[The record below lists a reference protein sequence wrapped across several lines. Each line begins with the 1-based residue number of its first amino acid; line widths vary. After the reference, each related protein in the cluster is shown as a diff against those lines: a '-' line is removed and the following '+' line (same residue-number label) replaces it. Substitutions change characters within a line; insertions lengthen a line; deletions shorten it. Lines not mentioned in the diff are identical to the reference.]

1 MKNKELIVKFAP
13 VARKNLNKTF
23 FTLFIIVIL
32 ESLCSALFVGTS
44 LLLNSMQDSF
54 AVTFFSYALMFCEVF
69 FWFLILSG
77 FATML
82 LRMARDEFVTIGFLF
97 YGFRRFKQFAPA
109 AFLYT
114 LLTGISA
121 AVVAGTMYFITK
133 SNPDFIVN
141 LQSKFGENYFL
152 YLLFGENAF
161 LYLLIVFSFIL
172 VFLLIFPQV
181 FLFFLKYDNPSR
193 SVFSLAFLSSKLLFK
208 NIFKFIGFVFMAGG
222 RNLILAAFYFSAAQ
236 KGGAVQFFSLI
247 FDFLYF
253 INFYKALSLMSL
265 AVPFFYENLRQPAV
279 EIVVSLKKNDD
290 EILPEN
296 KNPDKNNLDGQ

>member
-133 SNPDFIVN
+133 SNLDFIVN
-141 LQSKFGENYFL
+141 LESKFGENT
-152 YLLFGENAF
+152 F
-161 LYLLIVFSFIL
+161 LYLLIIFSFIL

-181 FLFFLKYDNPSR
+181 FLFFLKYDNPNR
-193 SVFSLAFLSSKLLFK
+193 SVFSLAFLSSRLLFK

-222 RNLILAAFYFSAAQ
+222 RNLILAAFYFAAAQ

-247 FDFLYF
+247 FVFLYF

-290 EILPEN
+290 EILLEN
-296 KNPDKNNLDGQ
+296 KNPDKNNPDGQ

>member
-54 AVTFFSYALMFCEVF
+54 AVTFFSYALMFCGIF

-141 LQSKFGENYFL
+141 LQSKFGEN
-152 YLLFGENAF
+152 AF
-161 LYLLIVFSFIL
+161 LYLLIIFSFIL

-181 FLFFLKYDNPSR
+181 FLFFLKYDNPNR
-193 SVFSLAFLSSKLLFK
+193 SVFSLAFLSSKLL
-208 NIFKFIGFVFMAGG
+208 IFKFIGFVFMAGG
-222 RNLILAAFYFSAAQ
+222 RNLILAAFYFAAAH
-236 KGGAVQFFSLI
+236 KSGAVQFFSLI

-290 EILPEN
+290 EILLEN
-296 KNPDKNNLDGQ
+296 KNPDKNNPDGQ

>member
-32 ESLCSALFVGTS
+32 ESLCSALFVGTP

-54 AVTFFSYALMFCEVF
+54 AVTFFSYALMFCGVF

-97 YGFRRFKQFAPA
+97 YGFRRFKKFAPA

-141 LQSKFGENYFL
+141 LQSKFGEN
-152 YLLFGENAF
+152 AF
-161 LYLLIVFSFIL
+161 LYLPIIFSFIL
-172 VFLLIFPQV
+172 FFLLIFPQV
-181 FLFFLKYDNPSR
+181 FLFFLKYDNPNR
-193 SVFSLAFLSSKLLFK
+193 SVFSLAFLSLRLLFK

-236 KGGAVQFFSLI
+236 KGVAVQFFSLI

-296 KNPDKNNLDGQ
+296 KNPDKNNPDGQ

>member
-32 ESLCSALFVGTS
+32 ESLCSALFAGTS

-97 YGFRRFKQFAPA
+97 YGFRRFKKFAPA

-121 AVVAGTMYFITK
+121 AVVAGTMYFIPK

-141 LQSKFGENYFL
+141 LESKFGENV
-152 YLLFGENAF
+152 F
-161 LYLLIVFSFIL
+161 LYLLIIFSFIL

-193 SVFSLAFLSSKLLFK
+193 SVFSLAFLSSRLLFK

-222 RNLILAAFYFSAAQ
+222 RNLILAAFYFAAAQ

-247 FDFLYF
+247 FVFLCF

-290 EILPEN
+290 EILLEN
-296 KNPDKNNLDGQ
+296 KNPDKNNPDGQ

>member
-54 AVTFFSYALMFCEVF
+54 AVTFFSYSLMFCGVF

-141 LQSKFGENYFL
+141 LQSKFGEN
-152 YLLFGENAF
+152 AF

-181 FLFFLKYDNPSR
+181 FLFFLKYDNPNR

-222 RNLILAAFYFSAAQ
+222 RNLILAAFYFGITLSFSAAQ
-236 KGGAVQFFSLI
+236 KGGVIQFFSLI

-279 EIVVSLKKNDD
+279 EILVSLKKNDD
-290 EILPEN
+290 EILLEN
-296 KNPDKNNLDGQ
+296 KNPDKNNPDGQ

>member
-32 ESLCSALFVGTS
+32 ESLCSALFAGTS
-44 LLLNSMQDSF
+44 FLLNSMQDSF

-97 YGFRRFKQFAPA
+97 YGFRRFKKFAPA

-121 AVVAGTMYFITK
+121 AVVAGTMYFIPK

-141 LQSKFGENYFL
+141 LESK
-152 YLLFGENAF
+152 FGENAF
-161 LYLLIVFSFIL
+161 LYLLIIFSFIL

-193 SVFSLAFLSSKLLFK
+193 SVFSLAFLSSRLLFK

-222 RNLILAAFYFSAAQ
+222 RNLILAAFYFAAAQ

-247 FDFLYF
+247 FVFLCF

-290 EILPEN
+290 EILLEN

>member
-13 VARKNLNKTF
+13 VARKNLNKAF

-32 ESLCSALFVGTS
+32 ESLCSALFAGTS

-97 YGFRRFKQFAPA
+97 YGFRRFKKFAPA

-121 AVVAGTMYFITK
+121 AVVAGTMYFIPK

-141 LQSKFGENYFL
+141 LESK
-152 YLLFGENAF
+152 FGENAF
-161 LYLLIVFSFIL
+161 LYLLIIFSFIL

-193 SVFSLAFLSSKLLFK
+193 SVFSLAFLSSRLLFK

-222 RNLILAAFYFSAAQ
+222 RNLILAAFYFAAAQ

-247 FDFLYF
+247 FVFLCF

-296 KNPDKNNLDGQ
+296 KNPDKNNQDGQ

>member
-32 ESLCSALFVGTS
+32 ESLCSALFVETS
-44 LLLNSMQDSF
+44 FLLNSMQDSF
-54 AVTFFSYALMFCEVF
+54 AVTFFSYALMFCGVF

-121 AVVAGTMYFITK
+121 AVVAGTMYFIPK

-141 LQSKFGENYFL
+141 LESK
-152 YLLFGENAF
+152 FGENAF
-161 LYLLIVFSFIL
+161 LYLLIIFSFIL

-181 FLFFLKYDNPSR
+181 FLFFLKYDNPNR

-222 RNLILAAFYFSAAQ
+222 RNLILAAFYFAAAH
-236 KGGAVQFFSLI
+236 KSGAVQFFSLI

-296 KNPDKNNLDGQ
+296 KNPDKNNPDGQ

>member
-44 LLLNSMQDSF
+44 FLLNSMQDSF
-54 AVTFFSYALMFCEVF
+54 AVTFFSYALMFCGVF

-97 YGFRRFKQFAPA
+97 YGFRRFKQFALA

-121 AVVAGTMYFITK
+121 AVVAGTMYFIPK

-141 LQSKFGENYFL
+141 LESK
-152 YLLFGENAF
+152 FGENAF
-161 LYLLIVFSFIL
+161 LYLLIIFSFIL

-181 FLFFLKYDNPSR
+181 FLFFLKYDNPNR

-222 RNLILAAFYFSAAQ
+222 RNLILAAFYFAAAH
-236 KGGAVQFFSLI
+236 KSGAVQFFSLI

-296 KNPDKNNLDGQ
+296 KNPDKNNPDGQ

>member
-32 ESLCSALFVGTS
+32 ESLCSALFVGTP

-54 AVTFFSYALMFCEVF
+54 AVTFFSYSLMFCGVF

-114 LLTGISA
+114 LLTGIFA

-141 LQSKFGENYFL
+141 LQSKFGEN
-152 YLLFGENAF
+152 AF
-161 LYLLIVFSFIL
+161 LYLLIIFSFIL

-181 FLFFLKYDNPSR
+181 FLFFLKYDNPNR

-222 RNLILAAFYFSAAQ
+222 RNLILAAFYFAAAQ
-236 KGGAVQFFSLI
+236 KGVAVQFFSLI

-290 EILPEN
+290 EILLEN
-296 KNPDKNNLDGQ
+296 KNPDKNNPDGQ

>member
-32 ESLCSALFVGTS
+32 ESLCSALFVGTP

-54 AVTFFSYALMFCEVF
+54 AVTFFSYALMFCGVF

-97 YGFRRFKQFAPA
+97 YGFRRFKKFAPA

-141 LQSKFGENYFL
+141 LQSKFGEN
-152 YLLFGENAF
+152 AF
-161 LYLLIVFSFIL
+161 LYLLIIFSFIL
-172 VFLLIFPQV
+172 FFLLIFPQV
-181 FLFFLKYDNPSR
+181 FLFFLKYDNPNR
-193 SVFSLAFLSSKLLFK
+193 SVFSLAFLSLRLLFK

-236 KGGAVQFFSLI
+236 KGVAVQFFSLI

-296 KNPDKNNLDGQ
+296 KNPDKNNPDGQ

>member
-54 AVTFFSYALMFCEVF
+54 AVTFFSYSLMFCGVF

-141 LQSKFGENYFL
+141 LQSKFGEN
-152 YLLFGENAF
+152 AF

-172 VFLLIFPQV
+172 VFLLIFPV
-181 FLFFLKYDNPSR
+181 LI
-193 SVFSLAFLSSKLLFK
+193 K
-208 NIFKFIGFVFMAGG
+208 NILSFVSFN
-222 RNLILAAFYFSAAQ
+222 RIS
-236 KGGAVQFFSLI
+236 SST
-247 FDFLYF
+247 
-253 INFYKALSLMSL
+253 LSLSKR
-265 AVPFFYENLRQPAV
+265 P
-279 EIVVSLKKNDD
+279 
-290 EILPEN
+290 
-296 KNPDKNNLDGQ
+296 

>member
-32 ESLCSALFVGTS
+32 ESLCSALFAGTS

-97 YGFRRFKQFAPA
+97 YGFRRFKKFAPA

-121 AVVAGTMYFITK
+121 AVVAGTMYFIPK

-141 LQSKFGENYFL
+141 LESK
-152 YLLFGENAF
+152 FGENAF
-161 LYLLIVFSFIL
+161 LYLLIIFSFIL

-193 SVFSLAFLSSKLLFK
+193 SVFSLAFLSSRLLFK

-222 RNLILAAFYFSAAQ
+222 RNLILAAFYFAAAQ
-236 KGGAVQFFSLI
+236 KGEAVQFFSLI
-247 FDFLYF
+247 FVFLCF

-290 EILPEN
+290 EILLEN

>member
-32 ESLCSALFVGTS
+32 ESLCSALFAGTS

-97 YGFRRFKQFAPA
+97 YGFRRFKKFAPA

-121 AVVAGTMYFITK
+121 AVVAGTMYFIPK

-141 LQSKFGENYFL
+141 LESK
-152 YLLFGENAF
+152 FGENAF
-161 LYLLIVFSFIL
+161 LYLLIIFSFIL

-193 SVFSLAFLSSKLLFK
+193 SVFSLAFLSSRLLFK

-222 RNLILAAFYFSAAQ
+222 RNLILAAFYFAAAQ

-247 FDFLYF
+247 FVFLCF

-296 KNPDKNNLDGQ
+296 KNPDKNNPDGQ

>member
-54 AVTFFSYALMFCEVF
+54 AVTFFSYSLMFCGVF

-121 AVVAGTMYFITK
+121 AVVAGTTRDAIDTKFENEHGKYVFIDTAGIRRK
-133 SNPDFIVN
+133 SKVTENLEKYSVMRSLLAVERADVCILMIDANEGVTDQDAKIAGEAHEAGKGVIIAVNKWDEYEKDTNTTEKYKKEIYNKLSYLSYAPIIFISAKTGQRVN
-141 LQSKFGENYFL
+141 KLYELINEVANQNAADVNKDGKISAGDYVLIKNYIMK
-152 YLLFGENAF
+152 GTE
-161 LYLLIVFSFIL
+161 
-172 VFLLIFPQV
+172 
-181 FLFFLKYDNPSR
+181 
-193 SVFSLAFLSSKLLFK
+193 FSL
-208 NIFKFIGFVFMAGG
+208 
-222 RNLILAAFYFSAAQ
+222 
-236 KGGAVQFFSLI
+236 
-247 FDFLYF
+247 
-253 INFYKALSLMSL
+253 
-265 AVPFFYENLRQPAV
+265 
-279 EIVVSLKKNDD
+279 
-290 EILPEN
+290 
-296 KNPDKNNLDGQ
+296 

>member
-32 ESLCSALFVGTS
+32 ESLCSVLFAGTS
-44 LLLNSMQDSF
+44 FLLNSMQDSF

-97 YGFRRFKQFAPA
+97 YGFRRFKKFAPA

-121 AVVAGTMYFITK
+121 AVVAGTMYFIPK

-141 LQSKFGENYFL
+141 LESKFG
-152 YLLFGENAF
+152 GNAF
-161 LYLLIVFSFIL
+161 LYLLIIFSFIL

-193 SVFSLAFLSSKLLFK
+193 SVFSLAFLSSRLLFK

-222 RNLILAAFYFSAAQ
+222 RNLILAAFYFAAAQ

-247 FDFLYF
+247 FVFLCF

-290 EILPEN
+290 EILLEN
-296 KNPDKNNLDGQ
+296 KNPDKNNQDGQ

>member
-32 ESLCSALFVGTS
+32 ESLCSALFAGTP

-97 YGFRRFKQFAPA
+97 YGFRRFKKFAPA

-121 AVVAGTMYFITK
+121 AVVAGTMYFIPK

-141 LQSKFGENYFL
+141 LESK
-152 YLLFGENAF
+152 FGENAF
-161 LYLLIVFSFIL
+161 LYLLIIFSFIL

-193 SVFSLAFLSSKLLFK
+193 SVFSLAFLSSRLLFK

-222 RNLILAAFYFSAAQ
+222 RNLILAAFYFAAAQ

-247 FDFLYF
+247 FVFLCF

-290 EILPEN
+290 EILLEN
-296 KNPDKNNLDGQ
+296 KNPDKNNQDGQ

>member
-32 ESLCSALFVGTS
+32 ESLCSALFVG

-54 AVTFFSYALMFCEVF
+54 AVTFFSYALMFCGVF

-141 LQSKFGENYFL
+141 LQSKFGEN
-152 YLLFGENAF
+152 AF
-161 LYLLIVFSFIL
+161 LYLLIIFSFIL

-181 FLFFLKYDNPSR
+181 FLFFLKYDNPNR

-222 RNLILAAFYFSAAQ
+222 RNLILAAFYFAAAQ
-236 KGGAVQFFSLI
+236 KSGAVQFFLLI

-290 EILPEN
+290 EILLEN
-296 KNPDKNNLDGQ
+296 KNPDKNNPDGQ